1 MAKDYFCVEEIILIH
16 YLAAQEDCLT
26 NRGEKRE
33 SSFIVHKYVCNFIGK
48 DAALTF
54 HSKGLLC
61 RKASDI
67 VNGIGFYLF
76 LLSKHCLL
84 IFLKGS

>member
-33 SSFIVHKYVCNFIGK
+33 SSFIVHKYVSVISLAK
-48 DAALTF
+48 MQ
-54 HSKGLLC
+54 H
-61 RKASDI
+61 
-67 VNGIGFYLF
+67 
-76 LLSKHCLL
+76 
-84 IFLKGS
+84 

>member
-33 SSFIVHKYVCNFIGK
+33 SSFIVHKYVSVISLAKMQHLHFIRK
-48 DAALTF
+48 DSYAERPRILST
-54 HSKGLLC
+54 GL
-61 RKASDI
+61 DFI
-67 VNGIGFYLF
+67 YFYF
-76 LLSKHCLL
+76 LSTAY
-84 IFLKGS
+84 